1 MQNRTLIYGLVAIA
15 ILASTGAAFAQSE
28 TDRLRE
34 ALRQAIAQTR
44 TLEDE
49 RTALQ
54 SKLASAE
61 CDKANLKAQVEGAQA
76 ETKKAQK
83 QYRDAVEE
91 FNSRL
96 AERDATLDKWK
107 SAYEE
112 AADVARAKDAER
124 AKFETE
130 ATACEASVKSCRS
143 KNTQLVKVD
152 RELVRRKRRHP
163 FRRQAGRARTA
174 DRGWARTSSKPA
186 AGLYRQDPRP
196 KGDRMRKVVNP
207 QALRGEALHL
217 AAPVALV
224 VAVLSISAAALATD
238 RVDAPCSNQSR
249 SRTGGSAGGAY
260 RAPSRRRAAGSRRP
274 HTGHRHTAQCGR
286 GKARCD
292 RPRWQRRSHRRRNP
306 SFCLEARRPR
316 AGGARARPGVAEP
329 GGSRHARHRLVL
341 QEALAKKWEQQPAVA
356 AQLQQVRDNA
366 IAELYLQS
374 VAPRPPA
381 DYPSEADIQKT
392 YDDNRNAF
400 IAPREF
406 ELAQIF
412 VAAPRNG
419 GGSRQS
425 EYARRAARREL
436 AGSQGL
442 YGQHSRRAAAI
453 WQEFRGCRSCPTGRR
468 RRSTTCRWAGT
479 EWIGFRAW
487 PFIDQVLL
495 NPPAMYLPPLSA
507 LFFCAAS
514 RKSFL

>member
-1 MQNRTLIYGLVAIA
+1 MQNRTLICGLVAIA

-54 SKLASAE
+54 GKLASAE

-143 KNTQLVKVD
+143 KNTQLVKID

-224 VAVLSISAAALATD
+224 VAVLSISAAALAQTASTPPAATN
-238 RVDAPCSNQSR
+238 RV
-249 SRTGGSAGGAY
+249 
-260 RAPSRRRAAGSRRP
+260 RAPA
-274 HTGHRHTAQCGR
+274 
-286 GKARCD
+286 
-292 RPRWQRRSHRRRNP
+292 
-306 SFCLEARRPR
+306 
-316 AGGARARPGVAEP
+316 
-329 GGSRHARHRLVL
+329 
-341 QEALAKKWEQQPAVA
+341 
-356 AQLQQVRDNA
+356 
-366 IAELYLQS
+366 
-374 VAPRPPA
+374 
-381 DYPSEADIQKT
+381 
-392 YDDNRNAF
+392 
-400 IAPREF
+400 
-406 ELAQIF
+406 
-412 VAAPRNG
+412 AAPVVPT
-419 GGSRQS
+419 
-425 EYARRAARREL
+425 EP
-436 AGSQGL
+436 
-442 YGQHSRRAAAI
+442 RRAAAPPVHVAPTPDTGTQLNVAAEKRDVI
-453 WQEFRGCRSCPTGRR
+453 GRVGNDDLTADEIRAFVSRLDGREQAALAHDPALLSQAVRVMLAIAWCCRKRLPRNGSSS
-468 RRSTTCRWAGT
+468 RRSRRNCSRCATTPLPSSTCSRLRRHRLTIQAKP
-479 EWIGFRAW
+479 IFRR
-487 PFIDQVLL
+487 PMTII
-495 NPPAMYLPPLSA
+495 AMPSLRHANS
-507 LFFCAAS
+507 S
-514 RKSFL
+514 WRKSSSRHRATAADRVNPSMPAAPLDASSPDLKVCTVNIPAVQQQYGKNFGVSVMPYRPPPPICDVPMGRH